1 MAIGRVGKTINF
13 KTMRTKQ
20 IKLSILSIAL
30 SLVIFS
36 CNKTTKVEEEAAVP
50 EIAKPDMMAIKAE
63 IQTLENAWAKAHNE
77 SDAPA
82 LAAMYAD
89 DAQSLTNNKPAI
101 IGKAEILKDIEANL
115 SKKEKGSTI
124 AFDVADVFGN
134 ENQVTEVGKTTIK
147 DAAGKVTYTGK
158 YMAIWEKRDG
168 KYICLRDISNDDA
181 KEK

>member
-1 MAIGRVGKTINF
+1 
-13 KTMRTKQ
+13 MRTKI
-20 IKLSILSIAL
+20 IKLSILSIAML
-30 SLVIFS
+30 FYMVS

-63 IQTLENAWAKAHNE
+63 IQTLENAWAKADNE
-77 SDAPA
+77 RDAPA

-89 DAQSLTNNKPAI
+89 DAQSLSNNRPTTT
-101 IGKAEILKDIEANL
+101 GKVEILKDIEANL
-115 SKKEKGSTI
+115 SKKAKGTTI

-134 ENQVTEVGKTTIK
+134 ENQVTEVGKTTVK
-147 DAAGKVTYTGK
+147 DASGKVTYTGK

-168 KYICLRDISNDDA
+168 KYICVRDISNDDA